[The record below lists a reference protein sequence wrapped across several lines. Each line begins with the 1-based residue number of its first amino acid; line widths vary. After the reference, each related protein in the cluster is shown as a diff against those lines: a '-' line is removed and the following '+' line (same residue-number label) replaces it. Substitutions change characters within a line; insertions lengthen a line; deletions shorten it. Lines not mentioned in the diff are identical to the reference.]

1 MIKTPN
7 QLCMQNLSQISGPV
21 CLKNPFKKLEY
32 HAVSHADIEI
42 FSVENDR
49 LTNVLLMDGCLG
61 RHSRLIN
68 ETK

>member
-1 MIKTPN
+1 MA
-7 QLCMQNLSQISGPV
+7 LSR
-21 CLKNPFKKLEY
+21 NF
-32 HAVSHADIEI
+32 ADIEI

-49 LTNVLLMDGCLG
+49 LTNVLLTDGCLG